1 MRPLVGPLK
10 TIVFGW
16 AILAALFHI
25 YAVIAIVPA
34 TLLCTLHLFFL
45 LPLGFLLY
53 PASSK
58 SPKDSPSPL
67 DYLLAACA
75 LVCAGFLAWN
85 YYSFEVRWYQASPVS
100 TVEVVLGTIN
110 ILLIV
115 EATRRFVSPVMAIL
129 EGLFI
134 LHLLVGQKLPGFL
147 HHPGFTY
154 PRFVEIFYLNK
165 DQGIYGAL
173 TGISAT
179 YVILFVL
186 FGAFIVRS
194 GVGVYFTD
202 LANKITGRFAGGPAK
217 VAVLSSGFFGMISG
231 IGTANIFSTGS
242 FTIPLMLKM
251 GFSREYSAAVV
262 STASTGGQYMP
273 PIMGAAAFIM
283 AQFIGIP
290 YVQLAMHASLS
301 AVLYYT
307 SIMFCIHMQAKIHGS
322 RQVEA
327 VDILPWNNLLLRGFY
342 IVPLLSIVGIL
353 IAGYSPMYA
362 GLAAIATTI
371 VVSYIQAPI
380 EKRYNLKAKETE
392 NMFGKMTL
400 RTIAEALETGV
411 KNSVMVAV
419 ACAGAGCIVASVSH
433 TALGLTIVSSIIK
446 LSHNNLFL
454 ALLLT
459 AGMSLILGTGMPTT
473 PAYILASSLAVP
485 ALVNMGINI
494 VVAHLFVLY
503 YAIISEET
511 PPVAICACAAASLA
525 KADPIKTAVE
535 ACKLALAGFIV
546 PMAMAYNT
554 SLALIGSWHSI
565 LISIVLVTFGLWFI
579 NGGFQGWMWN
589 KIGRLNRTLFVLLG
603 LGCCY
608 YRFEYAAMACAAGVF
623 LMIALKKIRRPAN
636 ELA

>member
-1 MRPLVGPLK
+1 
-10 TIVFGW
+10 
-16 AILAALFHI
+16 
-25 YAVIAIVPA
+25 
-34 TLLCTLHLFFL
+34 
-45 LPLGFLLY
+45 
-53 PASSK
+53 
-58 SPKDSPSPL
+58 
-67 DYLLAACA
+67 
-75 LVCAGFLAWN
+75 
-85 YYSFEVRWYQASPVS
+85 
-100 TVEVVLGTIN
+100 
-110 ILLIV
+110 
-115 EATRRFVSPVMAIL
+115 
-129 EGLFI
+129 
-134 LHLLVGQKLPGFL
+134 
-147 HHPGFTY
+147 
-154 PRFVEIFYLNK
+154 
-165 DQGIYGAL
+165 
-173 TGISAT
+173 
-179 YVILFVL
+179 
-186 FGAFIVRS
+186 
-194 GVGVYFTD
+194 
-202 LANKITGRFAGGPAK
+202 
-217 VAVLSSGFFGMISG
+217 
-231 IGTANIFSTGS
+231 
-242 FTIPLMLKM
+242 
-251 GFSREYSAAVV
+251 
-262 STASTGGQYMP
+262 MP